1 MVPSPTTEAG
11 VRSEL
16 IAQQLLAKEGI
27 NAQLGWTAYAF
38 GRAVRLDLVDMEKGN
53 IYEVKTGFLF
63 HIVESTVTRLDQA
76 ERQAALVGK
85 MVRLKNLRPRDE
97 IAQFQVSSVT
107 WISVGV
113 EGKAGFGPRAAE
125 KLSGLG
131 IIMRTLG

>member
-1 MVPSPTTEAG
+1 V
-11 VRSEL
+11 
-16 IAQQLLAKEGI
+16 QQLLAKEGI
-27 NAQLGWTAYAF
+27 NALPGWTAYAF
-38 GRAVRLDLVDMEKGN
+38 GRGVRLDLVDMEKGN

-85 MVRLKNLRPRDE
+85 TVRPKNPRTRDE
-97 IAQFQVSSVT
+97 IAQFRVSSVT

-125 KLSGLG
+125 RLSGLR
-131 IIMRTLG
+131 IMMRTLG